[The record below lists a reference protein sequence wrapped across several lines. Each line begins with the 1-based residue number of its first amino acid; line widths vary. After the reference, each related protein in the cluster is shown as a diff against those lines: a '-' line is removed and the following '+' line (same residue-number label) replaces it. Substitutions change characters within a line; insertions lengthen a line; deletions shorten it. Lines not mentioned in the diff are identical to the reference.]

1 LEGGE
6 SAYVHGLVYEYE
18 VDPTRVARF
27 EKMYGPDGEWAGF
40 FRGSAGYLGTE
51 LFRDPTKPGR
61 YLLID
66 RWISAEAAARFL
78 AERAVE
84 YERRSRDT
92 AQLYLREVRLGAFD
106 AVTAG

>member
-6 SAYVHGLVYEYE
+6 PAHVHGLVYEYE
-18 VDPTRVARF
+18 VDPAHVARF
-27 EKMYGPDGEWAGF
+27 EKTYGPDGEWAAF

-51 LFRDPTKPGR
+51 LFRDPVRRGR

-66 RWISAEAAARFL
+66 RWTSAEAAARFL

-92 AQLYLREVRLGAFD
+92 AELYLRESRLGAFD
-106 AVTAG
+106 AVARQ

>member
-6 SAYVHGLVYEYE
+6 PAHVHGLVYEYE

-27 EKMYGPDGEWAGF
+27 EKTYGPDGDWAGF
-40 FRGSAGYLGTE
+40 FRGGAGYLGTE
-51 LFRDPTKPGR
+51 LFRDPARRGR

-66 RWISAEAAARFL
+66 RWTSAEAAAQFL
-78 AERAVE
+78 AERAAE

-92 AQLYLREVRLGAFD
+92 AELYLRELRLGAFD
-106 AVTAG
+106 AITR